1 MQMRSPWPTGCWPVP
16 NKRVLR
22 WLALPWVLGMAAGL
36 AWAQT
41 GIFAG
46 ADLALGRQ
54 LMDQHR
60 CEACHARHVGGDGT
74 DVYNPAG
81 RLKTAGLL
89 RGMVEACNTQL
100 NLGLFP
106 EEVTAV
112 AAVLNRDHYR
122 FK

>member
-1 MQMRSPWPTGCWPVP
+1 MPMRSPWPTGCWPVP
-16 NKRVLR
+16 NKSIFR
-22 WLALPWVLGMAAGL
+22 WLALPGWLGLAAGL
-36 AWAQT
+36 AWAQA
-41 GIFAG
+41 GIFAD

-54 LMDQHR
+54 LMVQHK
-60 CEACHARHVGGDGT
+60 CESCHARHVGGDGT

-81 RLKTAGLL
+81 RLKTPGLL

>member
-1 MQMRSPWPTGCWPVP
+1 MRSHWPIGCLRVP
-16 NKRVLR
+16 NKPAWTPWALAVLCG
-22 WLALPWVLGMAAGL
+22 LPAVM
-36 AWAQT
+36 AWAQS
-41 GIFAG
+41 GFFAG

-54 LMDQHR
+54 LMAEHQ

-74 DVYNPAG
+74 DVYNPDG
-81 RLKTAGLL
+81 RLKTPGLL

-112 AAVLNRDHYR
+112 AAVLNHDHYR

>member
-1 MQMRSPWPTGCWPVP
+1 VP
-16 NKRVLR
+16 NNKSWFL
-22 WLALPWVLGMAAGL
+22 WALAALCGLPMVMV
-36 AWAQT
+36 WAQSDF
-41 GIFAG
+41 FAG

-54 LMDQHR
+54 LMAEHK

-81 RLKTAGLL
+81 RLKTPGLL

-106 EEVTAV
+106 EEVNAV
-112 AAVLNRDHYR
+112 AAVLDHDHYR

>member
-1 MQMRSPWPTGCWPVP
+1 LFLWA
-16 NKRVLR
+16 
-22 WLALPWVLGMAAGL
+22 LAALCGLPAVV
-36 AWAQT
+36 AWAQSNF
-41 GIFAG
+41 FAG

-54 LMDQHR
+54 LMAEHK
-60 CEACHARHVGGDGT
+60 CEVCHVRHVGGDGT

-81 RLKTAGLL
+81 RLKTPGLL

-106 EEVTAV
+106 EEVNAV
-112 AAVLNRDHYR
+112 AAVLNHDHYR